1 MLSNGQEFEPK
12 ISSHSIFTRNIKY
25 NCLKYMKNS
34 SDENISNVGLYN
46 LERTLGTGATGKV
59 KLARHSKTGEEVG
72 VKIIKKELFYDKPT
86 LRLKVQREISV
97 MKLMFHP
104 HVIKIFDVLEDS
116 KYLFLIIEY
125 ASKGELFNFLVQKR
139 KINNKE
145 ALCFFQQI
153 ISGLEYCH
161 KHRICHRDLKLENI
175 LLDFDYNIKIA
186 DFGMASLT
194 IPDIMLKTFCG
205 SPHYASPEII
215 SNEPYNGIKSD
226 IWSCGIILYTLV
238 TGKLPF
244 DEENDNIRKLFNKI
258 RFEPAKIPKTIPGEC
273 RDLIRSLLTINP
285 EKRITIE
292 KIKQHIWYKSAPL
305 PETCRIPIQNL
316 NMASVQNPISN
327 PDPEIVNFLLPLQLV
342 KDKKTLYSI
351 LSTKKPSFLRILYRQ
366 LEWRRIKMDS
376 FCDDKILEMNIR
388 RKKLLKQNR
397 KENINLLATW
407 TSSELL
413 KKFLLIKPLVRKGIH
428 LRFN

>member
-1 MLSNGQEFEPK
+1 MKSNSGEFPE
-12 ISSHSIFTRNIKY
+12 
-25 NCLKYMKNS
+25 C
-34 SDENISNVGLYN
+34 VGSYILD
-46 LERTLGTGATGKV
+46 RTLGTGATGKV
-59 KLARHSKTGEEVG
+59 KLAKHSKTGEKVG
-72 VKIIKKELFYDKPT
+72 IKIIKKELFYDKPS
-86 LRLKVQREISV
+86 LRIKVQREISV

-125 ASKGELFNFLVQKR
+125 ASRGELFNFLAQKR
-139 KINNKE
+139 EINNRE

-161 KHRICHRDLKLENI
+161 KQRICHRDLKLENI
-175 LLDFDYNIKIA
+175 LLDIDYTIKIA
-186 DFGMASLT
+186 DFGMASLS
-194 IPDIMLKTFCG
+194 IPDVMLKTFCG

-226 IWSCGIILYTLV
+226 IWSCGIILYALV

-258 RFEPAKIPKTIPGEC
+258 RFEPAKIPKTIPYEC

-285 EKRITIE
+285 EKRITLE
-292 KIKQHIWYKSAPL
+292 RIKQHIWFKSAPL

-316 NMASVQNPISN
+316 NIASVRNPISN

-342 KDKKTLYSI
+342 KDKKTLHGI

-376 FCDDKILEMNIR
+376 FCDDRILQATIR
-388 RKKLLKQNR
+388 RKKILKQNR
-397 KENINLLATW
+397 KENLNLLSTW
-407 TSSELL
+407 RNTRLL
-413 KKFLLIKPLVRKGIH
+413 KKFLLVKPLVRTGLH
-428 LRFN
+428 LIFI

>member
-1 MLSNGQEFEPK
+1 MK
-12 ISSHSIFTRNIKY
+12 TY
-25 NCLKYMKNS
+25 N
-34 SDENISNVGLYN
+34 EEN
-46 LERTLGTGATGKV
+46 LECVGSYILDKTLGTGATGKV
-59 KLARHSKTGEEVG
+59 KLAKHLKTGEKVG
-72 VKIIKKELFYDKPT
+72 IKIIKKELFYDKPS
-86 LRLKVQREISV
+86 LRIKVQREISV

-125 ASKGELFNFLVQKR
+125 ACKGELFNFLVQKR
-139 KINNKE
+139 KISNRE

-175 LLDFDYNIKIA
+175 LLDSEYNIKIA
-186 DFGMASLT
+186 DFGMASLNT
-194 IPDIMLKTFCG
+194 PETMLKTFCG

-226 IWSCGIILYTLV
+226 IWSCGIILYALV

-258 RFEPAKIPKTIPGEC
+258 RFEPAKIPKSIPGEC
-273 RDLIRSLLTINP
+273 RDLMRSLLTINP

-292 KIKQHIWYKSAPL
+292 KIKQHSWYKSAPL
-305 PETCRIPIQNL
+305 PESCRIPIQNL
-316 NMASVQNPISN
+316 NMASVQNPILN
-327 PDPEIVNFLLPLQLV
+327 PDPEIINFLLPLQLV
-342 KDKKTLYSI
+342 KDKKTLYGI

-376 FCDDKILEMNIR
+376 FCDDKILEANIR

-397 KENINLLATW
+397 KDNLNLLTTW
-407 TSSELL
+407 KTTDLL
-413 KKFLLIKPLVRKGIH
+413 KKFLLVKPLVRTGLH
-428 LRFN
+428 LSFY

>member
-1 MLSNGQEFEPK
+1 MRRNG
-12 ISSHSIFTRNIKY
+12 
-25 NCLKYMKNS
+25 
-34 SDENISNVGLYN
+34 DESLEYVGLYV
-46 LERTLGTGATGKV
+46 LDKTLGIGATGKV
-59 KLARHSKTGEEVG
+59 KLAKHLKTGEKVG
-72 VKIIKKELFYDKPT
+72 IKIIKKDLFYDKPS
-86 LRLKVQREISV
+86 LRIKVQREISV

-125 ASKGELFNFLVQKR
+125 ACRGELFNFLVQKR
-139 KINNKE
+139 KLNNRE

-161 KHRICHRDLKLENI
+161 RHRICHRDLKLENI

-186 DFGMASLT
+186 DFGMASLS
-194 IPDIMLKTFCG
+194 IPNTMLKTFCG

-226 IWSCGIILYTLV
+226 IWSCGIILYALV

-244 DEENDNIRKLFNKI
+244 DQEDDNIRKLFNKI
-258 RFEPAKIPKTIPGEC
+258 RFEPAKIPKTIPVEC

-292 KIKQHIWYKSAPL
+292 KIKQHIWFKSIPL

-316 NMASVQNPISN
+316 NIASVQNPISN
-327 PDPEIVNFLLPLQLV
+327 PDPEIINFLLPLQLV
-342 KDKKTLYSI
+342 KDKKTLYGI

-376 FCDDKILEMNIR
+376 FCDDKIQQATIR

-397 KENINLLATW
+397 KENLTLLTKW
-407 TSSELL
+407 KETDLI
-413 KKFLLIKPLVRKGIH
+413 KKFLLSKPLVRTGIH
-428 LRFN
+428 LSFNK

>member
-1 MLSNGQEFEPK
+1 MKSNSGEFPD
-12 ISSHSIFTRNIKY
+12 
-25 NCLKYMKNS
+25 C
-34 SDENISNVGLYN
+34 VGLYI
-46 LERTLGTGATGKV
+46 LDRTLGTGATGKV
-59 KLARHSKTGEEVG
+59 KLAKHSKTGEKVG
-72 VKIIKKELFYDKPT
+72 IKIIKKELFYDKPS
-86 LRLKVQREISV
+86 LRIKVQREISV

-125 ASKGELFNFLVQKR
+125 ASRGELFNFLAQKR
-139 KINNKE
+139 EINNRE

-175 LLDFDYNIKIA
+175 LLDVDYNIKIA
-186 DFGMASLT
+186 DFGMASLS

-226 IWSCGIILYTLV
+226 IWSCGIILYALV

-258 RFEPAKIPKTIPGEC
+258 RFEPAKIPKTIPCEC

-285 EKRITIE
+285 EKRITLE
-292 KIKQHIWYKSAPL
+292 RIKQHIWFKSAPL

-316 NMASVQNPISN
+316 NIASVQNPISN

-342 KDKKTLYSI
+342 KDKKTLHGI

-376 FCDDKILEMNIR
+376 FCDDRILQATIR
-388 RKKLLKQNR
+388 RKKMLKQNR
-397 KENINLLATW
+397 KENLNLLSTW
-407 TSSELL
+407 RSTRLL
-413 KKFLLIKPLVRKGIH
+413 KKFLLVKPLVRTGLH
-428 LRFN
+428 LIFI